1 MVTGDADPAPVRRAF
16 KPRLRLQTAATPLQR
31 RLSGGGI
38 YPLMALCQIGSRIYL
53 LTLFESSLPMPAQ
66 LKRRLF
72 VFLFLVTVIVLGF
85 FAHWWFKGRFYE
97 STDNAYVQGEI
108 TRVSS
113 QLGARIDQVLVQ
125 DNQHVEKGQLLIRLE
140 GDDFHLAVDRA
151 NAALAT
157 REAERLQAISKLTQ
171 QASLIAAGEAQVA
184 SSQASLGRSQI
195 DLSRAQTLRKP
206 GYVSEERVTT
216 LSADNHIARSQ
227 VAKAQADLQGQRQQ
241 VNALNAEIKRLDAQL
256 ANARTDLAQAE
267 LNLTRSEIHAPISG
281 LIGQRAARNGQFVQA
296 GAYLLSI
303 VPDQDIWIQANF
315 KETQI
320 GHMQPGQKAELIFDA
335 YSDTPIEGRVESLF
349 AASGAQF
356 SLLPPDNATG
366 NFTKVVQRIP
376 VKLTFAADNP
386 LHGKIRPGMSVTV
399 NVNIKDPVDG
409 R

>member
-1 MVTGDADPAPVRRAF
+1 
-16 KPRLRLQTAATPLQR
+16 
-31 RLSGGGI
+31 
-38 YPLMALCQIGSRIYL
+38 
-53 LTLFESSLPMPAQ
+53 MPAQ

-72 VFLFLVTVIVLGF
+72 TFLLMVLLIAGGL
-85 FAHWWFKGRFYE
+85 FAQWFFKGRFYE

-125 DNQHVEKGQLLIRLE
+125 DNQHVEKGQLLIKLE
-140 GDDFHLAVDRA
+140 GDDFRLAVDRA

-157 REAERLQAISKLTQ
+157 RQAERLQAQSKLTQ
-171 QASLIAAGEAQVA
+171 QASLIAASEAQVA

-195 DLSRAQTLRKP
+195 DLTRAETLRKP

-216 LSADNHIARSQ
+216 LSAESHIARSQ
-227 VAKAQADLQGQRQQ
+227 VAKAQADAQSQRQQ
-241 VNALNAEIKRLDAQL
+241 VNALTAEIKRLDAQI
-256 ANARTDLAQAE
+256 ANAKTDLAQAE

-281 LIGQRAARNGQFVQA
+281 LIGQRAAREGQYVQA

-303 VPDQDIWIQANF
+303 VPDEDIWIQANF

-320 GHMQPGQKAELIFDA
+320 GHMQPGQKAELTFDA
-335 YSDTPIEGRVESLF
+335 YSDTPIEARVDSLF

-386 LHGKIRPGMSVTV
+386 LRGKIRPGMSVTAK
-399 NVNIKDPVDG
+399 VNIKDAPADATPKVSSKDAADDG

>member
-1 MVTGDADPAPVRRAF
+1 MPAP
-16 KPRLRLQTAATPLQR
+16 
-31 RLSGGGI
+31 
-38 YPLMALCQIGSRIYL
+38 
-53 LTLFESSLPMPAQ
+53 

-72 VFLFLVTVIVLGF
+72 IFVFIVLLIALGF
-85 FAHWWFKGRFYE
+85 FAQWFFKGRFYE

-113 QLGARIDQVLVQ
+113 QLGARITEVLVG
-125 DNQHVEKGQLLIRLE
+125 DNEHVQKGQLLVKLE
-140 GDDFHLAVDRA
+140 GDDFHLAVDHA
-151 NAALAT
+151 SAALAM
-157 REAERLQAISKLTQ
+157 REAERTQAISKLTQ
-171 QASLIAAGEAQVA
+171 QASLIAAGEAKVS

-227 VAKAQADLQGQRQQ
+227 VTMAQADLQGQRQQ
-241 VNALNAEIKRLDAQL
+241 VNALNAEIKRLDAL
-256 ANARTDLAQAE
+256 IANARTDLAQAE

-281 LIGQRAARNGQFVQA
+281 LVGQRAARNGQYVQV

-320 GHMQPGQKAELIFDA
+320 GHMQPGQKAELTFDA
-335 YSDTPIEGRVESLF
+335 YADTPIEARVDSLF

-386 LHGKIRPGMSVTV
+386 LQGKIRPGMSVTV
-399 NVNIKDPVDG
+399 KVNIKDQPDG

>member
-1 MVTGDADPAPVRRAF
+1 MPV
-16 KPRLRLQTAATPLQR
+16 
-31 RLSGGGI
+31 
-38 YPLMALCQIGSRIYL
+38 
-53 LTLFESSLPMPAQ
+53 Q

-72 VFLFLVTVIVLGF
+72 IFLFLVLLIALGF
-85 FAHWWFKGRFYE
+85 LAQWFFHGRFYE

-113 QLGARIDQVLVQ
+113 QLGARIDEVLVQ

-151 NAALAT
+151 NATLAT
-157 REAERLQAISKLTQ
+157 REAERLQAQSRLTQ

-241 VNALNAEIKRLDAQL
+241 VNALSAEIKRLDAQI
-256 ANARTDLAQAE
+256 ANAHADLAQAE
-267 LNLTRSEIHAPISG
+267 LNLTRCAIHAPISG
-281 LIGQRAARNGQFVQA
+281 TIGQRNARNGQVVQA

-303 VPDQDIWIQANF
+303 VPDEDIWVQANF

-320 GHMQPGQKAELIFDA
+320 GRMHPGQRAELVFDS
-335 YSDTPIEGRVESLF
+335 YPDTPVEGRVDSLF

-366 NFTKVVQRIP
+366 NFTKVVQRLP

-386 LHGKIRPGMSVTV
+386 LHGRIRPGMSVTV
-399 NVNIKDPVDG
+399 TVDLRGKDDDQHG

>member
-1 MVTGDADPAPVRRAF
+1 
-16 KPRLRLQTAATPLQR
+16 
-31 RLSGGGI
+31 
-38 YPLMALCQIGSRIYL
+38 
-53 LTLFESSLPMPAQ
+53 MPAQ

-72 VFLFLVTVIVLGF
+72 TFLLMVLLIAGGL
-85 FAHWWFKGRFYE
+85 FAQWFFKGRFYE

-125 DNQHVEKGQLLIRLE
+125 DNQHVEKGQLLIKLE
-140 GDDFHLAVDRA
+140 GDDFRLAVDRA

-157 REAERLQAISKLTQ
+157 RQAERLQAQSKLTQ
-171 QASLIAAGEAQVA
+171 QASLIAASEAQVA

-195 DLSRAQTLRKP
+195 DLTRAETLRKP

-216 LSADNHIARSQ
+216 LSAESHIARSQ
-227 VAKAQADLQGQRQQ
+227 VAKAQADAQSQRQQ
-241 VNALNAEIKRLDAQL
+241 VNALTAEIKRLDAQI
-256 ANARTDLAQAE
+256 ANAKTDLAQAE

-281 LIGQRAARNGQFVQA
+281 LIGQRAAREGQYVQA

-303 VPDQDIWIQANF
+303 VPDEDIWIQANF

-320 GHMQPGQKAELIFDA
+320 GHMQPGQEAELTFDA
-335 YSDTPIEGRVESLF
+335 YSDTPIKARVDSLF

-386 LHGKIRPGMSVTV
+386 LRGKIRPGMSVTAK
-399 NVNIKDPVDG
+399 VNIKDAPADVTPKVSSKDAADDG

>member
-1 MVTGDADPAPVRRAF
+1 MPAP
-16 KPRLRLQTAATPLQR
+16 
-31 RLSGGGI
+31 
-38 YPLMALCQIGSRIYL
+38 
-53 LTLFESSLPMPAQ
+53 
-66 LKRRLF
+66 LKRRLLIF
-72 VFLFLVTVIVLGF
+72 VLIVSLIALGF
-85 FAHWWFKGRFYE
+85 FAHWFFRGRFYE

-113 QLGARIDQVLVQ
+113 QLGARIVEVLVG
-125 DNQHVEKGQLLIRLE
+125 DNEHVQQGQLLVRLE
-140 GDDFHLAVDRA
+140 DDDFHLAVDRA
-151 NAALAT
+151 NAALAM
-157 REAERLQAISKLTQ
+157 REAERTQAQSKLTQ
-171 QASLIAAGEAQVA
+171 QASLIAAGEAKVA
-184 SSQASLGRSQI
+184 SNQASLGRSQI

-227 VAKAQADLQGQRQQ
+227 VAMAQADLQGQRQQ
-241 VNALNAEIKRLDAQL
+241 VNALNAEIKRLDAL
-256 ANARTDLAQAE
+256 IANARTDLAQAE

-281 LIGQRAARNGQFVQA
+281 LVGQRAARNGQYVQA

-303 VPDQDIWIQANF
+303 VPDQDIWSQANF

-320 GHMQPGQKAELIFDA
+320 GHMQPGQKAELTFDA
-335 YSDTPIEGRVESLF
+335 YGDTPIEARVDSLF

-386 LHGKIRPGMSVTV
+386 LKGKIRPGMSVTV
-399 NVNIKDPVDG
+399 KVNIKDQPDG

>member
-1 MVTGDADPAPVRRAF
+1 MPAP
-16 KPRLRLQTAATPLQR
+16 
-31 RLSGGGI
+31 
-38 YPLMALCQIGSRIYL
+38 
-53 LTLFESSLPMPAQ
+53 
-66 LKRRLF
+66 LKRRLLIF
-72 VFLFLVTVIVLGF
+72 VLIVSLIALGF
-85 FAHWWFKGRFYE
+85 FAHWFFRGRFYE

-113 QLGARIDQVLVQ
+113 QLGARIVEVLVG
-125 DNQHVEKGQLLIRLE
+125 DNEHVQQGQLLVRLE
-140 GDDFHLAVDRA
+140 DDDFHLAVDRA
-151 NAALAT
+151 NAALAM
-157 REAERLQAISKLTQ
+157 REAERTQAQSKLTQ
-171 QASLIAAGEAQVA
+171 QASLIAAGEAKVA

-227 VAKAQADLQGQRQQ
+227 VAMAQADLQGQRQQ
-241 VNALNAEIKRLDAQL
+241 VNALNAEIKRLDAL
-256 ANARTDLAQAE
+256 IANARTDLAQAE

-281 LIGQRAARNGQFVQA
+281 LVGQRAARNGQYVQA

-320 GHMQPGQKAELIFDA
+320 GHMQPGQKAELTFDA
-335 YSDTPIEGRVESLF
+335 YGDTPIKARVDSLF

-386 LHGKIRPGMSVTV
+386 LKGKIRPGMSVTV
-399 NVNIKDPVDG
+399 KVNIKDQPDG

>member
-1 MVTGDADPAPVRRAF
+1 MPAP
-16 KPRLRLQTAATPLQR
+16 
-31 RLSGGGI
+31 
-38 YPLMALCQIGSRIYL
+38 
-53 LTLFESSLPMPAQ
+53 
-66 LKRRLF
+66 LKRRLLIF
-72 VFLFLVTVIVLGF
+72 VLIVSLIALGF
-85 FAHWWFKGRFYE
+85 FAHWFLRGRFYE

-113 QLGARIDQVLVQ
+113 QLGARIVEVLVG
-125 DNQHVEKGQLLIRLE
+125 DNEHVQQGQLLVRLE
-140 GDDFHLAVDRA
+140 DDDFHLAVDRA
-151 NAALAT
+151 NAALAM
-157 REAERLQAISKLTQ
+157 REAERTQAQSKLTQ
-171 QASLIAAGEAQVA
+171 QASLIAAGEAKVA

-227 VAKAQADLQGQRQQ
+227 VAMAQADLQGQRQQ
-241 VNALNAEIKRLDAQL
+241 VNALNAEIKRLDAL
-256 ANARTDLAQAE
+256 IANARTDLAQAE

-281 LIGQRAARNGQFVQA
+281 LVGQRAARNGQYVQA

-303 VPDQDIWIQANF
+303 VPNQDIWIQANF

-320 GHMQPGQKAELIFDA
+320 GHMQPGQKAELTFDA
-335 YSDTPIEGRVESLF
+335 YGDTPIEARVDSLF

-386 LHGKIRPGMSVTV
+386 LKGKIRPGMSVTV
-399 NVNIKDPVDG
+399 KVNIKDQPDG

>member
-1 MVTGDADPAPVRRAF
+1 MPAP
-16 KPRLRLQTAATPLQR
+16 
-31 RLSGGGI
+31 
-38 YPLMALCQIGSRIYL
+38 
-53 LTLFESSLPMPAQ
+53 
-66 LKRRLF
+66 LKRRLLIF
-72 VFLFLVTVIVLGF
+72 ALIVSLIALGF
-85 FAHWWFKGRFYE
+85 FAQWFFRGRFYE

-113 QLGARIDQVLVQ
+113 QLGARIVEVLVG
-125 DNQHVEKGQLLIRLE
+125 DNEHVQQGQLLVRLE

-151 NAALAT
+151 NAALAM
-157 REAERLQAISKLTQ
+157 REAERTQAQSKLTQ
-171 QASLIAAGEAQVA
+171 QASLIAAGEAKVA

-227 VAKAQADLQGQRQQ
+227 VTMAQADLQGQRQQ
-241 VNALNAEIKRLDAQL
+241 VNALNAEIKRLDAL
-256 ANARTDLAQAE
+256 IANARTDLAQAE

-281 LIGQRAARNGQFVQA
+281 LVGQRAARNGQYVQA

-320 GHMQPGQKAELIFDA
+320 GHMQPGQKAELTFDA
-335 YSDTPIEGRVESLF
+335 YSDTPIEARVDSLF

-366 NFTKVVQRIP
+366 NFTKVVQRMP

-386 LHGKIRPGMSVTV
+386 LKGKIRPGMSVTV
-399 NVNIKDPVDG
+399 KVNIKDQPDG

>member
-1 MVTGDADPAPVRRAF
+1 MPAP
-16 KPRLRLQTAATPLQR
+16 
-31 RLSGGGI
+31 
-38 YPLMALCQIGSRIYL
+38 
-53 LTLFESSLPMPAQ
+53 
-66 LKRRLF
+66 LKRRLLIF
-72 VFLFLVTVIVLGF
+72 VLIVSLIALGF
-85 FAHWWFKGRFYE
+85 FAHWFFRGRFYE

-113 QLGARIDQVLVQ
+113 QLGARIVEVLVG
-125 DNQHVEKGQLLIRLE
+125 DNEHVQQGQLLVRLE

-151 NAALAT
+151 NAALAM
-157 REAERLQAISKLTQ
+157 REAERTQAQSKLTQ
-171 QASLIAAGEAQVA
+171 QASLIAAGEAKVA

-227 VAKAQADLQGQRQQ
+227 VTMAQADLQGQRQQ
-241 VNALNAEIKRLDAQL
+241 VNALNAEIKRLDAL
-256 ANARTDLAQAE
+256 IANARTDLAQAE

-281 LIGQRAARNGQFVQA
+281 LVGQRATRNGQYVQA

-320 GHMQPGQKAELIFDA
+320 GHMQPGQKAALTFDA
-335 YSDTPIEGRVESLF
+335 YSDTPIEARVDSLF

-386 LHGKIRPGMSVTV
+386 LQGKIRPGMSVTV
-399 NVNIKDPVDG
+399 KVKIQDPDHG

>member
-1 MVTGDADPAPVRRAF
+1 MPAP
-16 KPRLRLQTAATPLQR
+16 
-31 RLSGGGI
+31 
-38 YPLMALCQIGSRIYL
+38 
-53 LTLFESSLPMPAQ
+53 
-66 LKRRLF
+66 LKRRLLIF
-72 VFLFLVTVIVLGF
+72 VLIVSLIALGF
-85 FAHWWFKGRFYE
+85 FAQWFFRGRFYE

-113 QLGARIDQVLVQ
+113 QLGARIIEVLVG
-125 DNQHVEKGQLLIRLE
+125 DNEHVQQGQLLVRLE

-151 NAALAT
+151 NAALAM
-157 REAERLQAISKLTQ
+157 REAERTQAQSKLTQ
-171 QASLIAAGEAQVA
+171 QASLIAAGEAKVA

-227 VAKAQADLQGQRQQ
+227 MTMAQADLQGQRQQ
-241 VNALNAEIKRLDAQL
+241 VNALNAELKRLDAL
-256 ANARTDLAQAE
+256 IANARTDLAQAE

-281 LIGQRAARNGQFVQA
+281 LVGQRAARNGQYVQA

-320 GHMQPGQKAELIFDA
+320 GHMQPGQKAELTFDA
-335 YSDTPIEGRVESLF
+335 YGDTPIEARVDSLF

-366 NFTKVVQRIP
+366 NFTKVVQRMP

-386 LHGKIRPGMSVTV
+386 LKGKIRPGMSVTV
-399 NVNIKDPVDG
+399 KVNIKDQPDG

>member
-1 MVTGDADPAPVRRAF
+1 MPAP
-16 KPRLRLQTAATPLQR
+16 
-31 RLSGGGI
+31 
-38 YPLMALCQIGSRIYL
+38 
-53 LTLFESSLPMPAQ
+53 

-72 VFLFLVTVIVLGF
+72 IFVFIVSLIALGF
-85 FAHWWFKGRFYE
+85 FAHWFFKGRFYE

-113 QLGARIDQVLVQ
+113 QLGARIADVKVGDNEHVQ
-125 DNQHVEKGQLLIRLE
+125 KGQLLVKLE
-140 GDDFHLAVDRA
+140 DDDFHLAVDRA
-151 NAALAT
+151 NAALAM
-157 REAERLQAISKLTQ
+157 REAERTQAQSKLTQ
-171 QASLIAAGEAQVA
+171 QASLIAAGEAKVA

-227 VAKAQADLQGQRQQ
+227 VSMAQADLQGQRQQ
-241 VNALNAEIKRLDAQL
+241 VNALNAEIKRLDAL
-256 ANARTDLAQAE
+256 IANARTDLAQTE

-281 LIGQRAARNGQFVQA
+281 LVGQRAARNGQYVQA

-320 GHMQPGQKAELIFDA
+320 GHMQPGQKAELTFDA
-335 YSDTPIEGRVESLF
+335 YSDTPIEARVDSLF

-386 LHGKIRPGMSVTV
+386 LKGKIRPGMSVTV
-399 NVNIKDPVDG
+399 KVNIKDQPDG